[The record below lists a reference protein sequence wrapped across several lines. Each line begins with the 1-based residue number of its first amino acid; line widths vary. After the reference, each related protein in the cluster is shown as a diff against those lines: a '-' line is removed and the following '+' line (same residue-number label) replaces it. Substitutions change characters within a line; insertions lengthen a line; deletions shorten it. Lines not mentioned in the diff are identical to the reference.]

1 MQTTTATNRTN
12 ASTNTLVEGAWNF
25 AYSLLWNNQN
35 FNEVEIELAKNLLR
49 DYFTKSNKPL
59 SKFVQ
64 FCERVQLAFQY
75 INRKE
80 GRYASHP
87 LKWLSPHFETGYKG
101 TKDWYA
107 ELVQERS
114 YIPIHRFE
122 LRVMAEAYLRF
133 VASPTKESYQVG
145 KQGIMHYNTTDILQ
159 AFNNAVLNFKYS
171 K

>member
-87 LKWLSPHFETGYKG
+87 LKWLSPHVC
-101 TKDWYA
+101 
-107 ELVQERS
+107 L
-114 YIPIHRFE
+114 
-122 LRVMAEAYLRF
+122 
-133 VASPTKESYQVG
+133 ESY
-145 KQGIMHYNTTDILQ
+145 
-159 AFNNAVLNFKYS
+159 
-171 K
+171 